1 MKIIQSF
8 RLVLLQVSIL
18 SGWRVYLCAS
28 IIAWLTP
35 YLTEGQIHSP
45 INFHH
50 LTTENGLSN
59 NFTTSTLQDKEGF
72 LWIAT
77 HNGLNRYDGYDFI
90 RYTHSPEDSNSI
102 SSNQTNT
109 LYEDSKGN
117 LWIGTFSSG
126 ICKYDRSKNEFIRYA
141 EKKKIY
147 IIWEDSQHTLWA
159 AGEYFIGYLDTVKN
173 KFESIAWPNPEDNIM
188 GVSKT
193 TVDHHIWVATGNNGL
208 YQYNT
213 QTRKVVNHYLP
224 TGANS
229 ISSKM
234 LYNVYADSHNTVWI
248 GTQDSGLDVLDLKT
262 GFFTNYRHQSG
273 EANSLPINT
282 VTSFLDNGNVLLIGT
297 QNGGLSFFNKNEK
310 KFTNYYPDSKNP
322 RGLNSNSIA
331 HTGGGI
337 YRDRQGL
344 ILISTHFGGVNIID
358 PYKNMFGK
366 IELPLDNPTV
376 NAIIKDKRNR
386 IWLATEKGII
396 KIENQVSK
404 AYPGNP
410 GLALAEDPGGRIW
423 IGTHREGLKLFDEK
437 SDSFIRFI
445 HDPKNPNSISENEI
459 AGLLKSSDGQMLYIA
474 TRKGFSTM
482 KLDKLGQFENYTS
495 RYCAYQELDNFNFQ
509 IQNDSDSTVWICTQ
523 DGLVKININTH
534 ITTCYRNAI
543 GDSTSISDNTVYTIF
558 NGSNNQ
564 TWVGLSEGLN
574 LLNAADGK
582 FETILREI
590 GARSIIEDDERNLW
604 LGTNNGLIKFNL
616 ANRVVRS
623 YDRNDGLEGLEFRA
637 GASLKDQDGTL
648 YLGHDK
654 GLLVFHPDSIRDN
667 LSLLPVRIV
676 DLKIFNKSVGILA
689 GDSILKLSITQT
701 KEIKLSYKHS
711 VFTLDFIGIDYG
723 NPAGNNYAYIL
734 DGFEKEWNYVG
745 NQRNATYTNLP
756 AGTYTFRV
764 KAGKINGLWNEE
776 GASLVIHVLPPWWS
790 TWWFR
795 VTIVGVFIIALY
807 TGYLLRTK
815 SVRTKSQLL
824 EKLVAKR
831 TTELVQ
837 SKRQAEA
844 ANAAKSEFLANMS
857 HELRTPL
864 NGVIGFTDLLI
875 KTPLNETQRQYMST
889 VSQSAHVLLNMVND
903 VLDFSKIEAGK
914 LDLSI
919 EKTDL
924 FELGGQAIDLIKF
937 QAQKKD
943 LEVLLNIAPT
953 LPRFV
958 WVDEVRL
965 RQILINLLGN
975 SVKFTERGEIELKIE
990 SFKEKPTE
998 TIFRFSVRDTGM
1010 GIAVENQ
1017 KRIFDVFSQGD
1028 ASTTKRFGGT
1038 GLGLTIANS
1047 LLALMGSKLE
1057 LDSEIGLGSTFYFDL
1072 TLRSEHGSPIVWQN
1086 TGQLKNI
1093 LIVDDNANNRTILKD
1108 MLALREIDSEQ
1119 AGSGQEAIGLI
1130 KSGRKYDAIIMDYHM
1145 PQMDGLETVRQ
1156 IKNILP
1162 TVDQPVVLLYSS
1174 SDDDHISSLCA
1185 ELDIRQRLVKPA
1197 KIDKLFDSLSKLGSN
1212 EHSIIQSKKSKLT
1225 QNLAST
1231 IQLPPMTILIA
1242 EDNAVNMLLAKS
1254 IIENLLPNAYIVEA
1268 ENGLQAV
1275 EKFIQE
1281 RPDIVF
1287 MDIRMPEKN
1296 GYEAAMEIR
1305 KNDLI
1310 RGTSIPIIALTAGTA
1325 KGEREKCLEAGMNDY
1340 ISKPIVQ
1347 DSIQKALLKWLNL
1360 PIEIH
1365 STHLSPP
1372 ADQSAKIHFD
1382 FAELSY
1388 QLGNNTEVIKKLLTT
1403 SIANIDICVANLHQS
1418 KLERNTFSETAH
1430 KLRGIALSACFNK
1443 LASLAALL
1451 EEINHDEDQINVLLK
1466 EVENELYLVKN
1477 LVTETQNTKIDL

>member
-1 MKIIQSF
+1 MKAINLFPAVLIQMN
-8 RLVLLQVSIL
+8 LL
-18 SGWRVYLCAS
+18 SGWRDYLLAS
-28 IIAWLTP
+28 LFVVLIP
-35 YLTEGQIHSP
+35 YLAESQITSP

-50 LTTENGLSN
+50 LTTENGLSS

-77 HNGLNRYDGYDFI
+77 HNGLNKYDGYDFI
-90 RYTHSPEDSNSI
+90 RYTHSAEDSHSI

-109 LYEDSKGN
+109 LYEDGKGN
-117 LWIGTFSSG
+117 LWIGTFSNG
-126 ICKYDRSKNEFIRYA
+126 ICRYDRSKNEFIRYA

-147 IIWEDSQHTLWA
+147 VIWEDSQHTLWA
-159 AGEYFIGYLDTVKN
+159 AGEYFIGYLDTTKN
-173 KFESIAWPNPEDNIM
+173 KFEAINWPNPEDNIM

-193 TVDHHIWVATGNNGL
+193 TVEHHIWVATGNNGL
-208 YQYNT
+208 YLYNT
-213 QTRKVVNHYLP
+213 QSRQIVKHYLP
-224 TGANS
+224 NGSKS

-234 LYNVYADSHNTVWI
+234 LYNVYADPYNTVWI
-248 GTQDSGLDVLDLKT
+248 GTQDAGLDVLDLKT
-262 GFFTNYRHQSG
+262 GLVTNYRHQPG

-282 VTSFLDNGNVLLIGT
+282 VTSFLDNTNVLLIGT
-297 QNGGLSFFNKNEK
+297 QNGGLSFFDKKKK
-310 KFTNYYPDSKNP
+310 KFTNYLPDSKNP

-331 HTGGGI
+331 HTGGGM
-337 YRDRQGL
+337 YRDKQGL

-366 IELPLDNPTV
+366 IDLPLDNPTV

-396 KIENQVSK
+396 KMENKVSK
-404 AYPGNP
+404 VYPGNP
-410 GLALAEDPGGRIW
+410 GLALVEDHDGRIW
-423 IGTHREGLKLFDEK
+423 AGTHREGLKLFDEK
-437 SDSFIRFI
+437 SDSFVRFV
-445 HDPKNPNSISENEI
+445 HDPKDPTSLSENEVTS
-459 AGLLKSSDGQMLYIA
+459 LLKSSDGQQLHIA
-474 TRKGFSTM
+474 TRKGLSTM
-482 KLDKLGQFENYTS
+482 KLTQPGQFKNYTS
-495 RYCAYQELDNFNFQ
+495 RYCVDQELDNFNFL
-509 IQNDSDSTVWICTQ
+509 IQNDSDSTLWVCTR
-523 DGLVKININTH
+523 DGLVNINVNTYM
-534 ITTCYRNAI
+534 TACYRNAI

-558 NGSNNQ
+558 KDSNNQ

-574 LLNAADGK
+574 LLNVTEGT
-582 FETILREI
+582 FETILRDI
-590 GARSIIEDDERNLW
+590 GTRSIMEDGNRNLW
-604 LGTNNGLIKFNL
+604 LGTNNGLIKFNPV
-616 ANRVVRS
+616 NRVVRS
-623 YDRNDGLEGLEFRA
+623 YNRSDGLQGLEFRA

-648 YLGHDK
+648 YLGHDT

-676 DLKIFNKSVGILA
+676 DLKIFNKSVEILA
-689 GDSILKLSITQT
+689 RDSILKQSITQT
-701 KEIKLSYKHS
+701 KEIKLSYRHS
-711 VFTLDFIGIDYG
+711 VFTIDFVGINYS
-723 NPAGNNYAYIL
+723 NPAGTNYAYIL

-776 GASLVIHVLPPWWS
+776 GASLIIHVLPPWWS
-790 TWWFR
+790 SWWFR
-795 VTIVGVFIIALY
+795 VVIIGAFVMALY
-807 TGYLLRTK
+807 TGYLLRTRSARNK
-815 SVRTKSQLL
+815 SELL

-831 TTELVQ
+831 TTELMQ
-837 SKRQAEA
+837 SKKQADA

-889 VSQSAHVLLNMVND
+889 VSQSAHSLLNLIND

-924 FELGGQAIDLIKF
+924 FELGSQAIDLIKF

-990 SFKEKPTE
+990 ARQEATSE
-998 TIFRFSVRDTGM
+998 TVFRFSVRDTGM
-1010 GIAVENQ
+1010 GIAPENQ
-1017 KRIFDVFSQGD
+1017 EKIFEVFSQAD

-1047 LLALMGSKLE
+1047 LLWLMDSKLE
-1057 LDSEIGLGSTFYFDL
+1057 LHSEVGIGSTFYFEVM
-1072 TLRSEHGSPIVWQN
+1072 LRSERGSTEMWQN
-1086 TGQLKNI
+1086 IEPLKNI
-1093 LIVDDNANNRTILKD
+1093 LIVDDNFNNRLILKE
-1108 MLALREIDSEQ
+1108 MLALQEIHSEL
-1119 AGSGQEAIGLI
+1119 ASSGAEALNLI
-1130 KSGRKYDAIIMDYHM
+1130 RFGNKYDAIIMDYHM
-1145 PQMDGLETVRQ
+1145 PEMDGLETVRQ
-1156 IKNILP
+1156 IKKIVP
-1162 TVDQPVVLLYSS
+1162 AVEQPVVLLYSS
-1174 SDDDHISSLCA
+1174 SDDEHISRLCA
-1185 ELDIRQRLVKPA
+1185 ELDIRQRLIKPA
-1197 KIDKLFDSLSKLGSN
+1197 KMDKLFDSLSKLGSK
-1212 EHSIIQSKKSKLT
+1212 EHSFIQSNKSKLT
-1225 QNLAST
+1225 QNSIST
-1231 IQLPPMTILIA
+1231 IQTPPMTILIA

-1254 IIENLLPNAYIVEA
+1254 IIENLLPNAHIVEA

-1275 EKFIQE
+1275 EKFIDK

-1305 KNDLI
+1305 KNESVSN
-1310 RGTSIPIIALTAGTA
+1310 TPIPIIALTAGTA

-1347 DSIQKALLKWLNL
+1347 DSIQKALLKWLHL
-1360 PIEIH
+1360 PIEFNP
-1365 STHLSPP
+1365 THPNHAP
-1372 ADQSAKIHFD
+1372 EENTKAHFD

-1388 QLGNNTEVIKKLLTT
+1388 QIGTGAEMIKKLLST
-1403 SIANIDICVANLHQS
+1403 SITNIDECVGTLHRS
-1418 KLERNTFSETAH
+1418 KTESKIFSEAAH
-1430 KLRGIALSACFNK
+1430 KLRGIALSACFNE
-1443 LASLAALL
+1443 LARLAAQL
-1451 EEINHDEDQINVLLK
+1451 EETDPKENQIHTLLT
-1466 EVENELYLVKN
+1466 EVENEVNLVKN
-1477 LVTETQNTKIDL
+1477 LVAENLTTNPDR

>member
-1 MKIIQSF
+1 MKTIHPF
-8 RLVLLQVSIL
+8 HLKLLQASL
-18 SGWRVYLCAS
+18 PSGWRAYLAAS
-28 IIAWLTP
+28 LFALTSC
-35 YLTEGQIHSP
+35 LTEGQINSQV
-45 INFHH
+45 NFHH
-50 LTTENGLSN
+50 LTTENGLSS

-90 RYTHSPEDSNSI
+90 RYTHSPEDSHSI

-147 IIWEDSQHTLWA
+147 VIWEDSQKILWA
-159 AGEYFIGYLDTVKN
+159 AGEYFIGYFDSSQN
-173 KFESIAWPNPEDNIM
+173 KFIAIDWENPEDNIM

-193 TVDHHIWVATGNNGL
+193 TTDNHIWVATGNNGL
-208 YQYNT
+208 YLYNT
-213 QTRKVVNHYLP
+213 QTRKIINHYLP
-224 TGANS
+224 NGSKS
-229 ISSKM
+229 ISTKM
-234 LYNVYADSHNTVWI
+234 LYNVYADSNNTVWI

-297 QNGGLSFFNKNEK
+297 QNGGLSFFDKNEK
-310 KFTNYYPDSKNP
+310 KFTNYYPDSKNA

-337 YRDRQGL
+337 YRDKQGL

-376 NAIIKDKRNR
+376 NAIIKDKKNR
-386 IWLATEKGII
+386 LWLATEKGII

-410 GLALAEDPGGRIW
+410 GLALVEDHEGRIW
-423 IGTHREGLKLFDEK
+423 TGTHREGLKLFDET
-437 SDSFIRFI
+437 SDSFVRFV
-445 HDPKNPNSISENEI
+445 HDPKNRNSISENEV
-459 AGLLKSSDGQMLYIA
+459 ASLLKSSDGQMLYIA
-474 TRKGFSTM
+474 TRKGLSTM
-482 KLDKLGQFENYTS
+482 RLKTVGHFENYTS

-509 IQNDSDSTVWICTQ
+509 IQNDSDSTLWICTR
-523 DGLVKININTH
+523 DGLVKINVTTH
-534 ITTCYRNAI
+534 ITTCYRNSI

-558 NGSNNQ
+558 KDSSNK

-574 LLNAADGK
+574 LLNTAEGK

-590 GARSIIEDDERNLW
+590 GARSIIEDNDRNLW
-604 LGTNNGLIKFNL
+604 LGTNNGLIKFNP

-623 YDRNDGLEGLEFRA
+623 YDRSDGLQGLEFRA
-637 GASLKDQDGTL
+637 GATLKDQDGTL

-667 LSLLPVRIV
+667 LSMLPVRIV
-676 DLKIFNKSVGILA
+676 DLKIFNKSVRILA
-689 GDSILKLSITQT
+689 RDSILKQSITQT

-711 VFTLDFIGIDYG
+711 VFTLDFVGIDYS
-723 NPAGNNYAYIL
+723 NPASNNYAYIL

-776 GASLVIHVLPPWWS
+776 GASLIIHVLPPWWS
-790 TWWFR
+790 MWWFR
-795 VTIVGVFIIALY
+795 VIVIGTFVLALY
-807 TGYLLRTK
+807 TGYLLRTR
-815 SVRTKSQLL
+815 SVRNKSQLL

-837 SKRQAEA
+837 SKRQADA

-875 KTPLNETQRQYMST
+875 KTPLNETQQQYLNT
-889 VSQSAHVLLNMVND
+889 VSQSAHSLLNLVND

-924 FELGGQAIDLIKF
+924 FELGSQAIDLIKF
-937 QAQKKD
+937 QAQKKN
-943 LEVLLNIAPT
+943 LEVLLNIAPR

-975 SVKFTERGEIELKIE
+975 SVKFTEHGEIELKIE
-990 SFKEKPTE
+990 SLGESPSKTN
-998 TIFRFSVRDTGM
+998 FRFSVRDTGM
-1010 GIAVENQ
+1010 GIAPENQ
-1017 KRIFDVFSQGD
+1017 EKIFEVFSQGD

-1057 LDSEIGLGSTFYFDL
+1057 LHSEIGMGSTFYFDVI
-1072 TLRSEHGSPIVWQN
+1072 LRSEQGPTTVEENI
-1086 TGQLKNI
+1086 GPLKNI
-1093 LIVDDNANNRTILKD
+1093 LIVDDNVNNRTILKE
-1108 MLALREIDSEQ
+1108 MLALKDINSEQ
-1119 AGSGQEAIGLI
+1119 ASSGLEAIELI

-1145 PQMDGLETVRQ
+1145 PQMNGLEAVRQ
-1156 IKNILP
+1156 IKNLLP
-1162 TVDQPVVLLYSS
+1162 AVEQPVVLLYSS
-1174 SDDDHISSLCA
+1174 SDDEQISSLCA

-1197 KIDKLFDSLSKLGSN
+1197 KMDKLFDSLSKLGSK
-1212 EHSIIQSKKSKLT
+1212 EHLNIPSKKLKLT
-1225 QNLAST
+1225 QNPTST
-1231 IQLPPMTILIA
+1231 IQISPMTILIA
-1242 EDNAVNMLLAKS
+1242 EDNAVNMLLARS

-1305 KNDLI
+1305 RYEI
-1310 RGTSIPIIALTAGTA
+1310 SSEVHIPIIALTAGTA

-1360 PIEIH
+1360 PIEFNP
-1365 STHLSPP
+1365 THQNHVPEENT
-1372 ADQSAKIHFD
+1372 KMHFD
-1382 FAELSY
+1382 FTELSY
-1388 QLGNNTEVIKKLLTT
+1388 QVGNNADVIKKLLTT
-1403 SIANIDICVANLHQS
+1403 SISNIDGCVANLHQS
-1418 KLERNTFSETAH
+1418 KSEGKIFTEVAH

-1443 LASLAALL
+1443 LANLAGQL
-1451 EEINHDEDQINVLLK
+1451 EETDPKEIQINVLLK
-1466 EVENELYLVKN
+1466 EIENEVELVKN
-1477 LVTETQNTKIDL
+1477 LIAETQNTKIDP